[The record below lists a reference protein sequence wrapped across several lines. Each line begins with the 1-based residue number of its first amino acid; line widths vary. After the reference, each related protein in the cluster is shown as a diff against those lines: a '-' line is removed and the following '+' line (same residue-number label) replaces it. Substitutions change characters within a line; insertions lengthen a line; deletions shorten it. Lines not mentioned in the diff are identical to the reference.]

1 MSGLTIR
8 EALPSDREIL
18 LEQFQGLNL
27 FENAITGDRTTDHAG
42 AEASLAYSE
51 KRVAESRGHQLVAVL
66 DGQVVGVLFLTFGQQ
81 APFVREDRRA
91 HGYVSELFVE
101 AAHRGHGV
109 GRALL
114 AEAERLTRARGLDR
128 LIIGVVAGNDRAEE
142 TYRRAG
148 FAPYSREM
156 LKRLD

>member
-1 MSGLTIR
+1 MTELTIR
-8 EALPSDREIL
+8 EALPADREVL
-18 LEQFQGLNL
+18 LEQFLGLNL
-27 FENAITGDRTTDHAG
+27 FEDAITGDRATDRAG
-42 AEASLAYSE
+42 AEASLSYSE
-51 KRVAESRGHQLVAVL
+51 RRIAESRGHQLVAVL
-66 DGQVVGVLFLTFGQQ
+66 DGRVVGHLFLAFGQQ

-91 HGYVSELFVE
+91 HGYVSELFVDK
-101 AAHRGHGV
+101 AHRGAGI

-128 LIIGVVAGNDRAEE
+128 LLIGVVTGNDRAEE

-148 FAPYSREM
+148 FAPYTREM